1 MFSDTHFHFQLM
13 QREYGVDGLQVLKT
27 MAENNCFFS
36 LDVATKAEDLFSRY
50 ECWKNTVLQIEDY
63 ETAKKAC
70 NFMYFSAGV
79 WPDME
84 SIHDGENKLK
94 ILKQNIDKFN
104 NEKVLFQNDRELP
117 LQKKIIA
124 IGEGGLDHHWNPG
137 GVDGRCETDF
147 DSKTY
152 NCERNLF
159 EMQLELA
166 KELQLPFIIHSRDAF
181 EDTLSCI
188 KNVGYHNGIVHCFS
202 YGIDEARA
210 FLDLGWHIAFGGGTT
225 YTKKAKMEQ
234 MQKLLNFVPED
245 RFLCETDAPY
255 LSPVPLRGTPN
266 SPVNINYVYEF
277 IANAKNISVR
287 ELSCIVD
294 KNIKCLFHL
303 DV

>member
-104 NEKVLFQNDRELP
+104 NEKVLFLNDRELP

-124 IGEGGLDHHWNPG
+124 IGEGGLDHHWNPS
-137 GVDGRCETDF
+137 GVDGRCESDF
-147 DSKTY
+147 DKKTY
-152 NCERNLF
+152 EKERELF

-166 KELQLPFIIHSRDAF
+166 KEMNLPFIIHSRDAF

-188 KNVGYHNGIVHCFS
+188 KNIGYHNGIVHCFS
-202 YGIDEARA
+202 YGLEEARA
-210 FLDLGWHIAFGGGTT
+210 FLDLGWYIAFGGGIT
-225 YTKKAKMEQ
+225 YTKKSKMEK
-234 MQKLLNFVPED
+234 MTELLNYVPQD
-245 RFLCETDAPY
+245 RLLCETDAPF

-266 SPVNINYVYEF
+266 SPANINYVYDF
-277 IANAKNISVR
+277 LANARKMTAEQLCSV
-287 ELSCIVD
+287 VD
-294 KNIKCLFHL
+294 KNIKDLFRI
-303 DV
+303 

>member
-1 MFSDTHFHFQLM
+1 MGLLLHFQLM

-124 IGEGGLDHHWNPG
+124 IGEGGLDHHWNPS
-137 GVDGRCETDF
+137 GVDGL
-147 DSKTY
+147 S
-152 NCERNLF
+152 L
-159 EMQLELA
+159 
-166 KELQLPFIIHSRDAF
+166 IH
-181 EDTLSCI
+181 I
-188 KNVGYHNGIVHCFS
+188 
-202 YGIDEARA
+202 
-210 FLDLGWHIAFGGGTT
+210 
-225 YTKKAKMEQ
+225 
-234 MQKLLNFVPED
+234 
-245 RFLCETDAPY
+245 
-255 LSPVPLRGTPN
+255 
-266 SPVNINYVYEF
+266 
-277 IANAKNISVR
+277 
-287 ELSCIVD
+287 
-294 KNIKCLFHL
+294 
-303 DV
+303 

>member
-124 IGEGGLDHHWNPG
+124 IGEGGLDHHWNPS
-137 GVDGRCETDF
+137 GVDGRCESDF
-147 DSKTY
+147 DKKTY
-152 NCERNLF
+152 EKERELF

-166 KELQLPFIIHSRDAF
+166 KEMNLPFIIHSRDAF

-188 KNVGYHNGIVHCFS
+188 KNIGYHNGIVHCFS
-202 YGIDEARA
+202 YGLEEARA
-210 FLDLGWHIAFGGGTT
+210 FLDLGWYIAFGGGIT
-225 YTKKAKMEQ
+225 YTKKSKMEK
-234 MQKLLNFVPED
+234 MTELLNYVPQD
-245 RFLCETDAPY
+245 RLLCETDAPF

-266 SPVNINYVYEF
+266 SPANINYVYDF
-277 IANAKNISVR
+277 LANARKMTAEQLCGV
-287 ELSCIVD
+287 VD
-294 KNIKCLFHL
+294 KNIKDLFRI
-303 DV
+303 